1 MNANGH
7 GGSGGGGGWGE
18 GCTALDIITT
28 MELYAQNR

>member
-1 MNANGH
+1 MLTDMGVLV
-7 GGSGGGGGWGE
+7 GGGE